1 MWDANK
7 ATYRGKSTLKKCNIR
22 GKCET
27 PLKTKISKLS
37 PKKTEEKNLKTKWK
51 PMKQKTETQQR
62 KSLKQKAGSLTS
74 M

>member
-7 ATYRGKSTLKKCNIR
+7 ATYRGKSILKNCNIT

-37 PKKTEEKNLKTKWK
+37 PKKTEKNLKTKWK
-51 PMKQKTETQQR
+51 PMK
-62 KSLKQKAGSLTS
+62 
-74 M
+74 

>member
-7 ATYRGKSTLKKCNIR
+7 ATYRGKSILKKCNIR

-51 PMKQKTETQQR
+51 PMK
-62 KSLKQKAGSLTS
+62 
-74 M
+74 